1 MKRKRNYIH
10 FVWIIPLTL
19 FIFYFAIPEM
29 MYSIQLKNVI
39 NSEIKTGEIVNK
51 SVNLRTRAF
60 FENNKER
67 AASLVTDFQGSDN
80 DKGYLVASLKEDHA
94 IGIFVHFKAFGPY
107 LTDYQIIWV
116 KLNE

>member
-1 MKRKRNYIH
+1 
-10 FVWIIPLTL
+10 
-19 FIFYFAIPEM
+19 M

>member
-1 MKRKRNYIH
+1 MH
-10 FVWIIPLTL
+10 LVWIIPLSV

-51 SVNLRTRAF
+51 SVNLRTRVF
-60 FENNKER
+60 FESHKEL
-67 AASLVTDFQGSDN
+67 AASVITDFQGSDY
-80 DKGYLVASLKEDHA
+80 DTGYLVASMKGDHA
-94 IGIFVHFKAFGPY
+94 LGVFVQFKAFGPY